1 MKILGLILAKIKLKD
16 KNNSVALTCINIE
29 ADEVKIDHHA
39 LNICLKANQT
49 STSLSWKE

>member
-16 KNNSVALTCINIE
+16 KNNSVALTCINID
-29 ADEVKIDHHA
+29 DEVKFDHHA
-39 LNICLKANQT
+39 LNICLKANQK